1 MSEEDLCEVQQD
13 LHGSQP
19 LCFLVESHCGMQVC
33 DLSLECFLL
42 YTGTTYMSSISMV
55 GCPDSVMINLGAA
68 PMVLSMWH
76 CKRENQMKQSLNMWV

>member
-1 MSEEDLCEVQQD
+1 MSEEDLCEVQHD

-42 YTGTTYMSSISMV
+42 YTGTT
-55 GCPDSVMINLGAA
+55 
-68 PMVLSMWH
+68 
-76 CKRENQMKQSLNMWV
+76 